1 MSSAMPENSTT
12 QPRRFLRRLGST
24 VAVLAMSTA
33 MLAVTTEVADAATGR
48 VNTAGANLTIRSGPH
63 TTSTAVGSLSDGESF
78 TINCQTYGDSVS
90 GTYGTSKIWDH
101 VSGQGGYVS
110 DAYVYTGSDA
120 MVAPLCGGTTT
131 TCANSFGNPNTC
143 LEAANWAINHEHTG
157 YDSAYYRTCDHL
169 VALAYGWGNSG
180 STTAYVHWTQ
190 IPSTYRHAGV
200 RSVPIGGLSFFS
212 NGGSGHVMISI
223 GNGKF
228 VSNDIHG
235 NGTYTETTISEI
247 ESKWGQNYLGWAQ
260 PWFKVNH

>member
-1 MSSAMPENSTT
+1 MPENSTT
-12 QPRRFLRRLGST
+12 QPRRFLRRLGSS

-33 MLAVTTEVADAATGR
+33 LLAVTTEAADAATGK

-63 TTSTAVGSLSDGESF
+63 TTSSAVGSLADGESF

-200 RSVPIGGLSFFS
+200 RTVPIGGLAFFS